1 MGTTAHL
8 FLLLLLG
15 TNTILRVY
23 HVQSGRIKTAGRD
36 SGMRCSLLPLIK
48 YSWAVQSAVYCE
60 VTYLSIA
67 ISHTRYLEWPVLC
80 EQCFPEEALY
90 GANCIW
96 NYMEATFIFRLD
108 PQTERFTVVTPYE
121 NGWKLQLCCV
131 KFVVSRT

>member
-1 MGTTAHL
+1 MGTMYSPFISSSFTRHQHNSKSLSCTKWAD
-8 FLLLLLG
+8 
-15 TNTILRVY
+15 
-23 HVQSGRIKTAGRD
+23 KTAGRD

-108 PQTERFTVVTPYE
+108 PQTERFTVVTPYKMHE
-121 NGWKLQLCCV
+121 SYN
-131 KFVVSRT
+131 FVA